1 MLVECLELR
10 RKWLFKSEL
19 NAEQRRVSDRGMPEL
34 IGWPEDSSGCLAA
47 HVLGARQRPWPAKGR

>member
-19 NAEQRRVSDRGMPEL
+19 NAEQRRVSDGGRHKL
-34 IGWPEDSSGCLAA
+34 IGWFN
-47 HVLGARQRPWPAKGR
+47 